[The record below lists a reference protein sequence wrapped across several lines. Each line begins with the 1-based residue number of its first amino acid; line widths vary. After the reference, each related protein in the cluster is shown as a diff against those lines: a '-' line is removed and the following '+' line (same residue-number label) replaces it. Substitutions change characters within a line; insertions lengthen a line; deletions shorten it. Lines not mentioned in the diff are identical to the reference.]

1 MNKSVKPD
9 LFTLAGFSS
18 YNKYPPAVA
27 GGISVSGIAL
37 ILLAAHK
44 RAFRLA
50 CQPCNHY
57 LLLVNE
63 FQPKPSS
70 ERKVAFAEYFT
81 RQMTKGACVHI
92 DFFVFWDRVS
102 YSKT

>member
-1 MNKSVKPD
+1 MSVFNG
-9 LFTLAGFSS
+9 LVQNGGYFSFGHS
-18 YNKYPPAVA
+18 PNITGNAQVR
-27 GGISVSGIAL
+27 
-37 ILLAAHK
+37 LL
-44 RAFRLA
+44 LA

-92 DFFVFWDRVS
+92 DFFVFGDRVS
-102 YSKT
+102 YLKT